1 MQDIASFIAF
11 NRFGMGAGPGD
22 AALAGSDPRGWLH
35 GQVRADRPLPAALAP
50 FRASSTILQG
60 VFEARL
66 EQPNRQPAAVRESIR
81 DDYRPEVLARAGLA
95 VATSEPLVERMVM
108 FWSNHFTAA
117 ATRHVLTG
125 ALPAY
130 EREAIR
136 PHVFGRFADLLK
148 SVTRHPCMLIYLD
161 NPASVGP
168 DSPAGQTRMRRN
180 PTRTTLNENLARE
193 VLELHTLGV
202 DGGYSQDDVI
212 QFALALTGWSHGGLR
227 RGGADPIHG
236 NFQFV
241 RRQHQPGPKTVLGR
255 TYPEGGED
263 EALAILDDLARH
275 PATAH
280 HLATKLVRHFVADDP
295 PADAVEHIARV
306 YLDTDTDLGAVTHA
320 LIDLDAAWAD
330 PLAKVKSHYEF
341 IVAVHRA
348 IGPDAPR
355 PANLFRPLRLL
366 AQLPFYAASPQ
377 GWGDRASDWIGPEA
391 LMLRLEWAR
400 QYAAHL
406 PGGLVPRTVLEASIG
421 PVARPVT
428 ATWVNRAPSGDAA
441 LTMLFG
447 SPEFQRR

>member
-1 MQDIASFIAF
+1 MQDIASFIAL

-22 AALAGSDPRGWLH
+22 GPAIGGDPRGWLH
-35 GQVRADRPLPAALAP
+35 AQVRPDLPLPAQLAP
-50 FRASSTILQG
+50 FRSSAAILAG
-60 VFEARL
+60 VYAARL
-66 EQPNRQPAAVRESIR
+66 ETPNRMPEAVQAAIR
-81 DDYRPEVLARAGLA
+81 DDARPEVLARAA
-95 VATSEPLVERMVM
+95 VAVASDQPLVERMVG
-108 FWSNHFTAA
+108 FWSNHFTAS
-117 ATRHVLTG
+117 ATRRQIAG

-136 PHVFGRFADLLK
+136 PHVFGRFADMLK
-148 SVTRHPCMLIYLD
+148 AVTRHPCMIIYLD
-161 NPASVGP
+161 NAASVGP
-168 DSPAGQTRMRRN
+168 ASPAGQNRLQRN
-180 PTRTTLNENLARE
+180 PTATTLNENLARE

-227 RGGADPIHG
+227 RGGAEAVHG
-236 NFQFV
+236 RFQFV

-255 TYPEGGED
+255 TYDEGGEA

-295 PADAVEHIARV
+295 PAEAVARLARV
-306 YLDTDTDLGAVTHA
+306 YLDHDTDLGALTHA

-330 PLAKVKSHYEF
+330 PLAKVKTHYEF
-341 IVAVHRA
+341 VVAAHRA
-348 IGPDAPR
+348 LGPAAPQAR
-355 PANLFRPLRLL
+355 NFFTPLRLL
-366 AQLPFYAASPQ
+366 AQTPFAAPSPQ
-377 GWGDRASDWIGPEA
+377 GWGDRAADWISPEA
-391 LMLRLEWAR
+391 LMLRLEWAHQFAAR
-400 QYAAHL
+400 Q
-406 PGGLVPRTVLEASIG
+406 PGGLVPRQVLEASIG

-441 LTMLFG
+441 LTLLFG